1 MDETEI
7 IKSSI
12 DYGSSSMT
20 TPKNYTQNVKTNGL
34 SDSVREAMEKYFD
47 DLDGQ
52 APSSLY
58 ELVMSQ
64 IEKPLFETVLNH
76 TRGNMSRASELLG
89 LNRGTLRN
97 RLVKYG
103 LDK

>member
-1 MDETEI
+1 
-7 IKSSI
+7 
-12 DYGSSSMT
+12 MT
-20 TPKNYTQNVKTNGL
+20 NKNKHKKNGTNGL
-34 SDSVREAMEKYFD
+34 SDNVRDAMDRYFE

-52 APSSLY
+52 SPNDLY
-58 ELVMSQ
+58 ELVISQ
-64 IEKPLFETVLNH
+64 VEKPLFESVMVH

-97 RLVKYG
+97 RLIKYG

>member
-1 MDETEI
+1 
-7 IKSSI
+7 
-12 DYGSSSMT
+12 MT
-20 TPKNYTQNVKTNGL
+20 TTKKNKQTNKANGL
-34 SDSVREAMEKYFD
+34 SDNVREAMEKYFED
-47 DLDGQ
+47 MDGHP
-52 APSSLY
+52 PSDLY
-58 ELVMSQ
+58 ELFLSQ
-64 IEKPLFETVLNH
+64 VEKPLFEIVMHH